1 MNRLTRLL
9 VPSLAGLLLAG
20 CGEESTPRPTDGR
33 TIDGVY
39 TLVPGTYAGRVI
51 DGYLS
56 NARVW
61 LDLDGDYQYTEG
73 PVEVTLPNGRVVII
87 EGGEPTALTDEQG
100 RFVLDTSVLIR
111 DPDIEPSID
120 ARNYPLVAVAVPGM
134 TEMQTYHGLV
144 PVTSAFQ
151 LSAAPGVRNITPL
164 TSLLDSRRNLTDQP
178 LTVANSSLARALA
191 GVNLLGDYMATGDD
205 RGYAYARA
213 LARFMASQ
221 YPQTVVDALLTS
233 EGRARVLAD
242 ANLNL
247 LRLSFLS
254 NAEAI
259 ISLVDDAATG
269 GYANVDVD
277 SLDLPE
283 VPLDLDDPVILRTQ
297 IVRAQPSENNSLP
310 VGETGLRGNQNISAE
325 LTFDY
330 SPRGEL
336 LEVSVTGCME
346 PDMAELARLINAEG
360 RISEALVQWL
370 PQPSLAA
377 QSRIFYESGEVNERL
392 TFDWEASQI
401 HFDTT
406 TTCIPGLA
414 ASSALGG
421 TPARTYSWTLDNDG
435 RVASITDGS
444 LTLTPSYGNANP
456 VIFGYELRDAQQNLV
471 GGRLADL
478 GIITECAVNEDDV
491 QRTRVIS
498 AQQDYAFNHVD
509 MEAPQGFA
517 GLKLDWD
524 TRDGQLRLLRKMFL
538 APEIDPNAALE
549 WEFAYGLT
557 PDARVEDQPNLISTA
572 HLSRLTN
579 ASQLCGVARLNLS
592 GSNVYT
598 IVNYEYSRL
607 SSYLAEGF

>member
-39 TLVPGTYAGRVI
+39 TLVPASYSGKVI

-73 PVEVTLPNGRVVII
+73 PVEVTLPNGRVVTIAD
-87 EGGEPTALTDEQG
+87 GEPTALTDEQG
-100 RFVLDTSVLIR
+100 RFVLDTSALIR
-111 DPDIEPSID
+111 DPDIEPSLD

-134 TEMQTYHGLV
+134 TEMQTRHGLV
-144 PVTSAFQ
+144 PVTEAFQ

-164 TSLLDSRRNLTDQP
+164 TSLLDSRRNLTDLP
-178 LTVANSSLARALA
+178 LTIANSSLARALA
-191 GVNLLGDYMATGDD
+191 GVNLVGDYIATGDE

-221 YPQTVVDALLTS
+221 YPQTVAGALFDT

-247 LRLSFLS
+247 LRLSFLA
-254 NAEAI
+254 NAETI
-259 ISLVDDAATG
+259 INLVDDAAAG
-269 GYANVDVD
+269 DYANVDVGG
-277 SLDLPE
+277 LDLPE
-283 VPLDLDDPVILRTQ
+283 VPLDLDDPIILRTQ
-297 IVRAQPSENNSLP
+297 IVRAQPSEGNSLP

-330 SPRGEL
+330 SPRGEVL
-336 LEVSVTGCME
+336 AVSVNGCME
-346 PDMAELARLINAEG
+346 PDMVELARLINAEG

-370 PQPSLAA
+370 PQPSLVP
-377 QSRIFYESGEVNERL
+377 QSRLFYEDGEVNERL
-392 TFDWEASQI
+392 TFDWEANQI
-401 HFDTT
+401 YFDTT
-406 TTCIPGLA
+406 TNCIPDLA
-414 ASSALGG
+414 TVSELGG
-421 TPARTYSWTLDNDG
+421 TPARTYSWTLNGDG
-435 RVASITDGS
+435 RVASISDGT
-444 LTLTPSYGNANP
+444 LTLTPQYDNANP
-456 VIFGYELRDAQQNLV
+456 VIFAYEVRDAQNNLV
-471 GGRLADL
+471 GSRLADL
-478 GIITECAVNEDDV
+478 GVITECTVNEDDME
-491 QRTRVIS
+491 RTRVVS
-498 AQQDYAFNHVD
+498 AQQDYAFSHAD
-509 MEAPQGFA
+509 MDAPQGFEE
-517 GLKLDWD
+517 LKLDWD
-524 TRDGQLRLLRKMFL
+524 TRNGQLRLLRKMFL
-538 APEIDPNAALE
+538 APDIDAAAALE
-549 WEFAYGLT
+549 WEFAYALT
-557 PDARVEDQPNLISTA
+557 PDARDDDQPNLISTA

-579 ASQLCGVARLNLS
+579 TNQLCGVARLNLS